1 MPDISLELVSYH
13 ECCRGVAHEP
23 ESALIDPRYLRSF
36 DNPIKETL
44 KLMSSR
50 CSSNAISF
58 SLCDDEDDAVGLASR
73 CQSLTHAR
81 PKRRPRLALRKKRR
95 RKMCRIL
102 FGHCLDG
109 DGTIPRTA
117 RRHVGRSR
125 RKRERKTL

>member
-36 DNPIKETL
+36 DDPIKETL

-73 CQSLTHAR
+73 CQSFTQAR
-81 PKRRPRLALRKKRR
+81 TKRRQRLELRKKQN
-95 RKMCRIL
+95 
-102 FGHCLDG
+102 
-109 DGTIPRTA
+109 
-117 RRHVGRSR
+117 GRASR
-125 RKRERKTL
+125 RERVCQDV